1 MSDTV
6 EAAIVHENG
15 RLCFV
20 AADTKQLGLKTG
32 PDIDP
37 ITWCDLKADISP
49 HGHDASDIH
58 FDAIY
63 AVNYTTESEHVL
75 TGQDRKDAEAILIAD
90 EKWLE
95 WAREEIRERRRAA

>member
-1 MSDTV
+1 MTNTV

-20 AADTKQLGLKTG
+20 AADTKQHGLKTG
-32 PDIDP
+32 ARMKP
-37 ITWCDLKADISP
+37 IAHCEIIAEISP
-49 HGHDASDIH
+49 HGHDLNDIY

-63 AVNYTTESEHVL
+63 ARNSFSGAEHVL
-75 TGQDRKDAEAILIAD
+75 TGQDRKDAEAILLDDA
-90 EKWLE
+90 EWLE